1 MGQETERGKAPDTS
15 PLSEI
20 TDKLAGYLL
29 TDERGRRMLISNT
42 GPAGFLVVAPNGQT
56 SLSFTQPVQV
66 DNLQLTSQGTQTD
79 DISDEFK
86 DKFFKMQSEVF
97 RLNCEL
103 KDMQELYSKLQRKNF
118 ILQDQLVEMKASSWM
133 REQLSEHNEE
143 IKIGRAHV

>member
-66 DNLQLTSQGTQTD
+66 DNLQLTSPRYSDRRYFGRIQGQ
-79 DISDEFK
+79 IFQNAERGF
-86 DKFFKMQSEVF
+86 QI
-97 RLNCEL
+97 EL
-103 KDMQELYSKLQRKNF
+103 
-118 ILQDQLVEMKASSWM
+118 
-133 REQLSEHNEE
+133 
-143 IKIGRAHV
+143 